1 VRSENRAVA
10 DANRSGEP
18 LWRPTLMGSNGG
30 LFGWRGL
37 AGALGV
43 LGTGRIRSSTMASVG
58 AALQA
63 TIRMP
68 IFLAP

>member
-1 VRSENRAVA
+1 
-10 DANRSGEP
+10 
-18 LWRPTLMGSNGG
+18 MGSNGG